1 MSLSF
6 PMIFQMTMF
15 FSVCGKFDMWWGTDN
30 FTVNSQNKIRIGFY
44 THWVDSNPI
53 AKQ

>member
-1 MSLSF
+1 M
-6 PMIFQMTMF
+6 PNDIPNDHVF
-15 FSVCGKFDMWWGTDN
+15 FLFAVKFDMWLGTDN